1 MNCRNG
7 VPQSL
12 MSKDLFCFKKDFI
25 GEGGPLVKCFRTAPG
40 LSRRGESAFNCVLW
54 PLFLVFLSQALYH
67 YTLLLFTRLCGPRRL
82 HSTAESCGSEVTP
95 SG

>member
-7 VPQSL
+7 SPQSL
-12 MSKDLFCFKKDFI
+12 MCKDLFCFKKDFI
-25 GEGGPLVKCFRTAPG
+25 GEGEPLVKCFRTAPR

-54 PLFLVFLSQALYH
+54 PLLLVFLSQALYH
-67 YTLLLFTRLCGPRRL
+67 YTLLLFTRLCRPRRL
-82 HSTAESCGSEVTP
+82 HSKAQSCGSEVIP